1 MNTKRLPQPPPNA
14 TDFFTL
20 FVDRLKRK
28 GITLEHLLRF
38 EQQSTLTK
46 REIAHKFETYLSD
59 ESHLYRTDQT
69 GKKLALANR
78 EIFKQFA
85 NQYATQIIEQ
95 LGLTIP
101 LPAQARTLS
110 KVERLLQTVK
120 QADLDE
126 AIQL

>member
-20 FVDRLKRK
+20 FADRLKRK
-28 GITLEHLLRF
+28 GITLEHLLLF

-46 REIAHKFETYLSD
+46 REIAHKFEAYLNE

-78 EIFKQFA
+78 EIVKQFS
-85 NQYATQIIEQ
+85 NQYATQIISH
-95 LGLTIP
+95 LGLTLP

-110 KVERLLQTVK
+110 KVECLLQTVK
-120 QADLDE
+120 QTDLDD